1 MTSGGSASSMDSLYV
16 EEVAASLVREFLSRK
31 VMAVHS
37 EAQETALMVGG
48 SLGFPAVP
56 LHLRGWGSIP
66 PLLLVSDSPK
76 SVPFF
81 AIGKLHF
88 PEASP
93 S

>member
-1 MTSGGSASSMDSLYV
+1 MDSLYV

-31 VMAVHS
+31 VMAGYS
-37 EAQETALMVGG
+37 EAPEVSLMVWG

-56 LHLRGWGSIP
+56 LHLRGWGKHSTP
-66 PLLLVSDSPK
+66 
-76 SVPFF
+76 SVRLRFPQERPFPG
-81 AIGKLHF
+81 IRKLHF